1 MDLRETLDQRG
12 NRNRVAC
19 SFCYQNFSNDFKLR
33 CHYFDFHKLS
43 KHAYSRF
50 ELMEEEMEFRR
61 ELLQTLNISAF
72 KKNDVILE
80 EVKMLLNNNKGNFEL
95 LGYLI
100 SKLRRF
106 L

>member
-1 MDLRETLDQRG
+1 
-12 NRNRVAC
+12 
-19 SFCYQNFSNDFKLR
+19 
-33 CHYFDFHKLS
+33 
-43 KHAYSRF
+43 
-50 ELMEEEMEFRR
+50 MEEEMEFRR